1 MKRKAEDEGKPQTKK
16 TKLANEASAPTS
28 DAPESTT
35 IFVGR
40 LSWSVDNDR
49 LAQEFAECGEIE
61 SASVQM
67 DRNSGKSRGF
77 GHVRF
82 KTADAVEKALAMNGK
97 EIDGRPVNIDR
108 SSSQG
113 RTQVREKRAEAFGD
127 EISPPSSVLFVGN
140 LSFSTTEDTV
150 WSFFNDY
157 GVKSVRLPTDRD
169 TGRPKGYGYV
179 EFEDIEGAKKA
190 FEASR
195 GTEIDGRG
203 VRLDYSQPRDGPG
216 GGGRGRGGG
225 GGGYGGGGRGG
236 GGGYGG
242 GGGGRG
248 GGGGYGGGGG
258 GYGGGGGRG
267 GGRGGGSWGGRG
279 GGDRGGRGGGRGGR
293 GGRGGGMPPP
303 AGRKTT
309 F

>member
-1 MKRKAEDEGKPQTKK
+1 
-16 TKLANEASAPTS
+16 
-28 DAPESTT
+28 
-35 IFVGR
+35 
-40 LSWSVDNDR
+40 
-49 LAQEFAECGEIE
+49 
-61 SASVQM
+61 M
-67 DRNSGKSRGF
+67 DRQSGKSRGF

-82 KTADAVEKALAMNGK
+82 KTTDAVTKALAMNGK

-108 SSSQG
+108 TSPQDRS
-113 RTQVREKRAEAFGD
+113 QVREKRAKAFGD

-190 FEASR
+190 FEAS
-195 GTEIDGRG
+195 GGVEIDGRSI
-203 VRLDYSQPRDGPG
+203 RLDYSQPRDGPG

-225 GGGYGGGGRGG
+225 GGRGGRGG
-236 GGGYGG
+236 FD
-242 GGGGRG
+242 R
-248 GGGGYGGGGG
+248 
-258 GYGGGGGRG
+258 GGRG
-267 GGRGGGSWGGRG
+267 GGRGEG
-279 GGDRGGRGGGRGGR
+279 RGGRGGGRGGR
-293 GGRGGGMPPP
+293 GGGMKRGGMPPP
-303 AGRKTT
+303 AGKKIT

>member
-1 MKRKAEDEGKPQTKK
+1 LSPFTALKRKAENEGKPQTKK
-16 TKLANEASAPTS
+16 TKLANDASAPAS
-28 DAPESTT
+28 DAPELTT

-77 GHVRF
+77 GYVRF

-113 RTQVREKRAEAFGD
+113 RTQIREKRAEAFGD
-127 EISPPSSVLFVGN
+127 EISQPSSVLFVGN

-195 GTEIDGRG
+195 GTEIDGRS

-225 GGGYGGGGRGG
+225 GGGRGG

-242 GGGGRG
+242 GG
-248 GGGGYGGGGG
+248 Y
-258 GYGGGGGRG
+258 GGGGRG
-267 GGRGGGSWGGRG
+267 GGRGGSGWGGRG

-293 GGRGGGMPPP
+293 GGRGGARGMPPP
-303 AGRKTT
+303 AGRKIT